1 MRKRFNNLRLVLGYS
16 LSVIMM
22 MTMAACNLKITPETG
37 CNFVM
42 NSMQQRVSW
51 NANLPI
57 NIYIHNSVPA
67 DFVPAIMNAMRTWE
81 AALGKKLF
89 EVVGAGLSG
98 PATPQ
103 KDGVSA
109 IYYLTEWEST
119 KTSEQARTTIYWQ
132 GEQIVEGDIRVNAK
146 NFTFFTGNNIG
157 ATSVDFESL
166 LIHELGHLL
175 GLAHDNEAGSV
186 MNERLAS
193 GVLRREIGAVDL
205 ASVKCEY

>member
-1 MRKRFNNLRLVLGYS
+1 MRNAQVTLRSVLGYS

-22 MTMAACNLKITPETG
+22 MTMAACNLKITPENG

-51 NANLPI
+51 NSNLPVS
-57 NIYIHNSVPA
+57 IYIHDSVKSEY
-67 DFVPAIMNAMRTWE
+67 VPAITSAMKTWE
-81 AALGKKLF
+81 TALGRKLF
-89 EVVGAGLSG
+89 EVVGVISG
-98 PATPQ
+98 PTTPQ
-103 KDGVSA
+103 KDGVSV
-109 IYYLTEWEST
+109 IYFMDTWEAT

-132 GEQIVEGDIRVNAK
+132 GEQIVEGDIRINAK
-146 NFTFFTGNNIG
+146 NFTFFTGTSPI
-157 ATSVDFESL
+157 ATAVDFESL

-193 GVLRREIGAVDL
+193 GVLRRDIGGVDL
-205 ASVKCEY
+205 SSVKCEY

>member
-1 MRKRFNNLRLVLGYS
+1 MRKATRTVRSALGYS
-16 LSVIMM
+16 LSIILMT
-22 MTMAACNLKITPETG
+22 TMAACNLKITPEKG

-51 NANLPI
+51 NANLPVS
-57 NIYIHNSVPA
+57 IYIHDSVTSNYIPA
-67 DFVPAIMNAMRTWE
+67 VTNAMKTWE
-81 AALGKKLF
+81 TALGRKLF
-89 EVVGAGLSG
+89 EVVGVVSG
-98 PATPQ
+98 PMTPQ
-103 KDGVSA
+103 KDGVSI
-109 IYYLTEWEST
+109 IYFMNTWEES

-146 NFTFFTGNNIG
+146 NFSFFTSTTPV
-157 ATSVDFESL
+157 AASVDFESL

-193 GVLRREIGAVDL
+193 GVLRRDIGNVDL
-205 ASVKCEY
+205 SSLKCEH

>member
-1 MRKRFNNLRLVLGYS
+1 
-16 LSVIMM
+16 
-22 MTMAACNLKITPETG
+22 MAACNLKITPEST

-51 NANLPI
+51 NNNLPI
-57 NIYIHNSVPA
+57 NIYVHDSVPSE
-67 DFVPAIMNAMRTWE
+67 FVPAITSAMKAWE
-81 AALGKKLF
+81 NALGGRKLF
-89 EVVGAGLSG
+89 EIVGVISG

-103 KDGVSA
+103 KDGVSV
-109 IYYLTEWEST
+109 IYYLNTWEAS

-132 GEQIVEGDIRVNAK
+132 GEQIVEGDIRLNAK
-146 NFTFFTGNNIG
+146 NFTFFTGSTLV
-157 ATSVDFESL
+157 ATAVDFESL

-175 GLAHDNEAGSV
+175 GLAHDNQTGSV

-193 GVLRREIGAVDL
+193 GVLRRDINEADL

>member
-1 MRKRFNNLRLVLGYS
+1 MRIATSKFRLALGYS
-16 LSVIMM
+16 FSIILM
-22 MTMAACNLKITPETG
+22 MTMAACNLKITPEKG

-51 NANLPI
+51 NSNLPI
-57 NIYIHNSVPA
+57 SIYIHDSVPS
-67 DFVPAIMNAMRTWE
+67 DYIPAVTNAMKTWE
-81 AALGKKLF
+81 TALGRKLF
-89 EVVGAGLSG
+89 EVVGVVSG

-103 KDGVSA
+103 KDGVSI
-109 IYYLTEWEST
+109 IYFMSKWEES

-132 GEQIVEGDIRVNAK
+132 GEQIVEGDIRINAK
-146 NFTFFTGNNIG
+146 NFTFSTGSSPV
-157 ATSVDFESL
+157 AASVDFESL

-193 GVLRREIGAVDL
+193 GVLRRDIGNVDL